1 MKWTQKKRPNTVLG
15 LTLDGGRLDA
25 VVLRRTNGSV
35 EVLKTVS
42 APLTLDLLHNETV
55 LVGRE
60 IHNLLE
66 AAGVR
71 ERRCV
76 VGIPLGWSLT
86 LHTKLPALEP
96 ADVPSFL
103 EIEAERGFP
112 CNVDELQVA
121 TTQHTSPGGE
131 AYATQI
137 GVPRGHLARLEAV
150 LAAAQLKPLSFSLG
164 IAALP
169 GALPEGPRSAITI
182 LVGDESVDLLL
193 GSGGGL
199 VALRALEGAFDTA
212 GPEKRIQSEG
222 VAREL
227 RITLGQLPADI
238 RDSLRQI
245 HVIGSSRFAQTLTEE
260 IRPRAKSLGL
270 TVDQV
275 TSYAGPQHGV
285 LIPSGVA
292 VSSAASLAAQFLGN
306 RGPVFEFLAPKPGFF
321 QQLSTRYSS
330 KRLAWAGAS
339 AAAAAIVVGGLFT
352 YQQIQLSGLNSDW
365 QKMKSKVT
373 ELDELQAQI
382 RKYRPWYD
390 ESMTAMSIMR
400 AVTESFPE
408 DGVVSAKTIEIRNIS
423 TVNCSGT
430 ARDNQA
436 LLRTVNVLKASKQIG
451 DVRMDTIRGKPPLLQ
466 FTFNFRWGAVA
477 KP

>member
-1 MKWTQKKRPNTVLG
+1 MKWSQKKRPNTVLG
-15 LTLDGGRLDA
+15 LTLDSGRLDA

-42 APLTLDLLHNETV
+42 AALTLDLLHNETE

-60 IHNLLE
+60 IRNLLE

-76 VGIPLGWSLT
+76 VGVPLGWSLT
-86 LHTKLPALEP
+86 LRTKLPELEA

-112 CNVDELQVA
+112 CSVDELQICSI
-121 TTQHTSPGGE
+121 QHKSPGGD

-137 GVPRGHLARLEAV
+137 GIPRGHLARLEAV
-150 LAAAQLKPLSFSLG
+150 LLAAQLKPLSLSLG
-164 IAALP
+164 MAALP
-169 GALPEGPRSAITI
+169 GALPDGPRGAITI
-182 LVGDESVDLLL
+182 VVNDDSVDLLL
-193 GSGGGL
+193 GSGAGL
-199 VALRALEGAFDTA
+199 IALRTLEGAFDTA
-212 GPEKRIQSEG
+212 GAEKRIQSEV

-238 RDSLRQI
+238 RESLRQI
-245 HVIGSSRFAQTLTEE
+245 HVIGSNRFAQQLIED
-260 IRPRAKSLGL
+260 IRPRAKSFGL

-285 LIPSGVA
+285 LIPSGVP
-292 VSSAASLAAQFLGN
+292 VSAAASLAAQFLGN
-306 RGPVFEFLAPKPGFF
+306 RGQTFEFLAPKPGFF
-321 QQLSTRYSS
+321 QQLSARYSS
-330 KRLAWAGAS
+330 KRLAWAGAT
-339 AAAAAIVVGGLFT
+339 AAAAVVIVGGLFT

-365 QKMKSKVT
+365 LKIKPKVS

-390 ESMTAMSIMR
+390 KGMTTMQIMS

-436 LLRTVNVLKASKQIG
+436 LLKTLNVLKASKQIG

-466 FTFNFRWGAVA
+466 FTFNFRWGAVS